1 MYLYMYNRPQH
12 NASTVRIDAT
22 NQFRL
27 SHFSM
32 FPIQSYFYSAPGGRD
47 IRHTPT
53 TEKGACATES
63 IGMHM
68 TISEEIEKYL

>member
-1 MYLYMYNRPQH
+1 MLHTLAYSANAVQSANNIIINSASDNKYLCMCVCICRPHH

-32 FPIQSYFYSAPGGRD
+32 FPIQSYFYSAPGG
-47 IRHTPT
+47 
-53 TEKGACATES
+53 
-63 IGMHM
+63 
-68 TISEEIEKYL
+68 